1 MSTISSPLQVIPS
14 QNRLWWS
21 WIHKQGKLLTAGE
34 NECKCLTLL
43 VVYMLWTHTFPPT
56 LSPSPY
62 HLVLPSRSPFNCLCL
77 PLQFRT
83 PCTSSFQLQKF
94 SFPPL
99 IFSSL
104 LPLCRLPSLY
114 SGALSL
120 SLSPTVPS
128 RNSSFPP
135 PLFRSVPSRLYRPAF
150 PPHPFFLSTPIS

>member
-1 MSTISSPLQVIPS
+1 MSYFAGGLYVMNAHSSSHSFSNSVP
-14 QNRLWWS
+14 
-21 WIHKQGKLLTAGE
+21 
-34 NECKCLTLL
+34 
-43 VVYMLWTHTFPPT
+43 
-56 LSPSPY
+56 PSP
-62 HLVLPSRSPFNCLCL
+62 PFSFPISLLML

-99 IFSSL
+99 ILSSL
-104 LPLCRLPSLY
+104 LPVCRLPSLY
-114 SGALSL
+114 SGAL

-150 PPHPFFLSTPIS
+150 LPHPFFLSTPIS